1 MAGQIVAPLP
11 TGGEHRVVAGAVA
24 GVVSVPGAVRP
35 AGPEAGG
42 RSGQPGGAVGAPL
55 GNTGTCRAIA
65 GQSVVEG
72 ASELGWEVEEEPTS
86 ADLRWALHTGVE
98 WRHNPLKKVRACRR
112 YASDEGSNEIG
123 VTFAPCKGE
132 GGVEVGVNRVKTC
145 GSWHSCLPCGARIAV
160 HRARELA
167 QAFETWE
174 TLGNSVVLATFTL
187 QHHAGQSLRDLLVA
201 QRAGWQALRSK
212 RPYEADL
219 LNLGVA
225 SFPIESALGTR
236 MVKGVIRAFESTYGD
251 DHGWHPHYHVF
262 FLVEGV
268 ISAEAAREAVAP
280 MWDRWVAGLAKHGAT
295 AIATV
300 NGESAGLDVKV
311 IGSGQAASY
320 GKYPFKLALEAVGG
334 SLSTAAPR
342 TGRAVRSVTGI
353 GRRRRSSST
362 SRSPRSRA
370 SSVMSRRR
378 LICGSGGSGARPRR
392 TWGCARPRSRCGPGS
407 PTRPVSWASRAP

>member
-1 MAGQIVAPLP
+1 M
-11 TGGEHRVVAGAVA
+11 
-24 GVVSVPGAVRP
+24 S
-35 AGPEAGG
+35 
-42 RSGQPGGAVGAPL
+42 
-55 GNTGTCRAIA
+55 
-65 GQSVVEG
+65 
-72 ASELGWEVEEEPTS
+72 
-86 ADLRWALHTGVE
+86 
-98 WRHNPLKKVRACRR
+98 R

-219 LNLGVA
+219 LNLGWRRSRSSRRWDA
-225 SFPIESALGTR
+225 DGEGCDP
-236 MVKGVIRAFESTYGD
+236 GVRVHLRD

-262 FLVEGV
+262 FLVEGGRDH
-268 ISAEAAREAVAP
+268 AEAAREAVAP
-280 MWDRWVAGLAKHGAT
+280 MWDRWSLAWQARGDSDRDGQRGVRRAGCEGDRL
-295 AIATV
+295 
-300 NGESAGLDVKV
+300 
-311 IGSGQAASY
+311 GQAASY

-334 SLSTAAPR
+334 IFKHGRSQDRKGREVGHRHRTPAEIVEHIAVAQVEGKLGDEQAQTDLRVWREWCETATDLGLRQAPFPMRAWFADKARELGIEGPLTDGEPGEEKTDEQIAAAEVLGNR
-342 TGRAVRSVTGI
+342 TGR
-353 GRRRRSSST
+353 
-362 SRSPRSRA
+362 
-370 SSVMSRRR
+370 
-378 LICGSGGSGARPRR
+378 
-392 TWGCARPRSRCGPGS
+392 
-407 PTRPVSWASRAP
+407 